1 MTPTI
6 ESGKEHRVSSN
17 SLVSISG
24 KLPYYQELRTRIL
37 LDVLFVIYQQ
47 KNVGSRKKINQWLYS
62 KTRPGLYLELNE
74 HLHLAYADQRD
85 GHGTQHW
92 WRLFFDKNY
101 QEQIEDATKATA
113 LTVGKKA
120 PNTNDNSAPG
130 HNAYKEW
137 GGMYFRS
144 KAEIAIAEEL
154 DKRNVLFFANVR
166 GRLNYEDL
174 PASKASGYLSGRV
187 EVDFL
192 VFKNSKCMILE
203 VDGQHH
209 QEGSQTV
216 RDYVRDRVLL
226 REGIATA
233 RFTAQEC
240 INKTADVITEFL
252 ELF

>member
-1 MTPTI
+1 MILAI
-6 ESGKEHRVSSN
+6 ETGIEHRSSN
-17 SLVSISG
+17 SLVSIGG
-24 KLPYYQELRTRIL
+24 KLPYYQELRTTSL
-37 LDVLFVIYQQ
+37 LNVLLIMSQQ
-47 KNVGSRKKINQWLYS
+47 KGKANRKRINRWLFSR
-62 KTRPGLYLELNE
+62 TRPGFYMELNE

-85 GHGTQHW
+85 GHGSQHW

-101 QEQIEDATKATA
+101 QEQIENATKVTA
-113 LTVGKKA
+113 LTVGKKV
-120 PNTNDNSAPG
+120 PESNDNSAPG

-154 DKRNVLFFANVR
+154 DKRNVLFFANVK

-226 REGIATA
+226 REGLPTA
-233 RFTAQEC
+233 RFTGQEC
-240 INKTADVITEFL
+240 MNKTADVITEFL

>member
-1 MTPTI
+1 MTLAI
-6 ESGKEHRVSSN
+6 ENGIERRVSSN
-17 SLVSISG
+17 SLVSVGG
-24 KLPYYQELRTRIL
+24 KLPYYQELRTSSL
-37 LDVLFVIYQQ
+37 LNVLLIMSKQRG
-47 KNVGSRKKINQWLYS
+47 KENRKKINRWLFS
-62 KTRPGLYLELNE
+62 RTRPGFYMELNE
-74 HLHLAYADQRD
+74 HLHLAYGDQRD
-85 GHGTQHW
+85 GHGSQHW

-101 QEQIEDATKATA
+101 QEQIENATKVTA
-113 LTVGKKA
+113 LSVGKKA
-120 PNTNDNSAPG
+120 PERNSYSAPG

-144 KAEIAIAEEL
+144 QAEIAVAEEL
-154 DKRNVLFFANVR
+154 DKKNVLFFANVR

-192 VFKNSKCMILE
+192 VFKNGKSIVLE

-226 REGIATA
+226 REGISTA

-240 INKTADVITEFL
+240 LNKTADVIKEFL
-252 ELF
+252 KLF

>member
-1 MTPTI
+1 MTLAI
-6 ESGKEHRVSSN
+6 ENGIEHRVSSN
-17 SLVSISG
+17 SIVSLGG
-24 KLPYYQELRTRIL
+24 KLPYYQELRTKIL
-37 LDVLFVIYQQ
+37 LDVLFIIYEQ
-47 KNVGSRKKINQWLYS
+47 KSVGGRKKINQWLYS
-62 KTRPGLYLELNE
+62 RTRPGLYLELNE

-92 WRLFFDKNY
+92 WRLFFDKHY
-101 QEQIEDATKATA
+101 QEQIEYATKTTA
-113 LTVGKKA
+113 LVIGKKA
-120 PNTNDNSAPG
+120 PETNNNFVPG

-144 KAEIAIAEEL
+144 QAEVAIAEEL
-154 DKRNVLFFANVR
+154 DKKNVLFFANVK

-192 VFKNSKCMILE
+192 VFKNSKSMILE

-216 RDYVRDRVLL
+216 RDYLRDRVLL
-226 REGIATA
+226 REGIPTA

-240 INKTADVITEFL
+240 LNQTADVITEFL
-252 ELF
+252 KLL